1 MEVSMATG
9 TLRVQARTELGFFPV
24 AGARVTVRVSGSDQ
38 ILEEVTTDESGNS
51 PLIELEAP
59 DVAYS
64 LKPQRE
70 VRPYSTY
77 DITVESSEFQT
88 VRIVG
93 VQILAGQEAIQEVLA
108 VPRGE
113 GFVSLSVGQSWIEIT
128 PNTLWG
134 DFPEK
139 IPEDEVKPL
148 PGFEE
153 DGFVVLP
160 NVVVPEFVIVHDGRP
175 NEAAPDYRVPY
186 AEYIKNV
193 ASSEIYST
201 WPEATILANVLAIM
215 SFTLNRVYTEWYPSK
230 GYPFT
235 ITSSTAYD
243 QKYVPGRNIFESIS
257 RAVDSVLTN
266 YITRPDIVQPLLT
279 QYCDGQRTTCPG
291 WMTQWGAKELGDQ
304 GLDAIQI
311 LRYFYGFDITLDS
324 AERVEGVPE
333 SYPGTPVRFGD
344 SGPNVEVIQRQL
356 QRIRQ
361 NFPAIRSIAADGI
374 FGRGTEEAVRQFQA
388 IFNLTPDGIVGK
400 GTWYRLSQIY
410 TAVTGIAEL

>member
-1 MEVSMATG
+1 MAIG

-24 AGARVTVRVSGSDQ
+24 QGARVTIRSSGSDQ
-38 ILEEVTTDESGNS
+38 ILEEATTDESGNTQ
-51 PLIELEAP
+51 LIELEAP

-64 LKPQRE
+64 LEPQRE

-128 PNTLWG
+128 PNTWWG

-311 LRYFYGFDITLDS
+311 LRYFYGFDIALDS

-344 SGPNVEVIQRQL
+344 SGPNVAVIQRQL

>member
-1 MEVSMATG
+1 MAIG
-9 TLRVQARTELGFFPV
+9 TLRVQARTEIGFEPV
-24 AGARVTVRVSGSDQ
+24 PGALVTVRASGSEQ
-38 ILEEVTTDESGNS
+38 ILEQLRTDESGNTQ
-51 PLIELEAP
+51 LIELEAP
-59 DVAYS
+59 DIEYS
-64 LKPQRE
+64 FEPQQE

-77 DITVESSEFQT
+77 DVTIESSETET
-88 VRIVG
+88 VRIAG
-93 VQILAGQEAIQEVLA
+93 VQILAGQEAIQEILTL
-108 VPRGE
+108 PRAE
-113 GFVSLSVGQSWIEIT
+113 GFVSLPGNRSLTEIP

-153 DGFVVLP
+153 EGFVVLP

-186 AEYIKNV
+186 ATYIKNV

-235 ITSSTAYD
+235 ITSSTAFD
-243 QKYVPGRNIFESIS
+243 QKYVPGRNIYQSIS
-257 RAVDSVLTN
+257 QAVDSVLTN

-279 QYCDGQRTTCPG
+279 QYCDGQRTSCPG
-291 WMTQWGAKELGDQ
+291 WMTQWGSKELGDQ
-304 GLDAIQI
+304 GFSAIQI
-311 LRYFYGFDITLDS
+311 LRYFYGFDIFLDT

-333 SYPGTPVRFGD
+333 SYPGTPIRFGD
-344 SGPNVEVIQRQL
+344 SGPNVSVIQRQL

-361 NFPAIRSIAADGI
+361 NFPAIPNISADGI
-374 FGRGTEEAVRQFQA
+374 FGRGTEAAVRKFQS
-388 IFNLTPDGIVGK
+388 IFNLTSDGIVGK

-410 TAVTGIAEL
+410 TAVSGIAEL

>member
-1 MEVSMATG
+1 MATG

-215 SFTLNRVYTEWYPSK
+215 SFTLNRVYTEWYSSK

>member
-1 MEVSMATG
+1 MATG
-9 TLRVQARTELGFFPV
+9 TLRVQTRTELGFFPV
-24 AGARVTVRVSGSDQ
+24 QGARVTIRSSGSDQ
-38 ILEEVTTDESGNS
+38 ILEEATTDESGNTQ
-51 PLIELEAP
+51 LIELEAP

-64 LKPQRE
+64 LEPQRE

-148 PGFEE
+148 PGFEQE
-153 DGFVVLP
+153 GFVVLP

-344 SGPNVEVIQRQL
+344 SGPNVAVIQRQL

>member
-1 MEVSMATG
+1 MATG

-24 AGARVTVRVSGSDQ
+24 SGARVTIRPSGSDQ
-38 ILEEVTTDESGNS
+38 ILEEVITDESGNS
-51 PLIELEAP
+51 PLVALEAP

-64 LKPQRE
+64 LDPQTQ

-77 DITVESSEFQT
+77 DITVESPEFQT
-88 VRIVG
+88 VRIAG
-93 VQILAGQEAIQEVLA
+93 VQILAGQEAIQQTLA
-108 VPRGE
+108 LPRSE
-113 GFVSLSVGQSWIEIT
+113 GFVSLPGGRSLIEIA

-134 DFPEK
+134 DFPSK
-139 IPEDEVKPL
+139 IPEDEVKSL

-153 DGFVVLP
+153 EGFVVLP
-160 NVVVPEFVIVHDGRP
+160 SVVVPEFVIVHDGRP
-175 NEAAPDYRVPY
+175 NEAAADYRVPY

-235 ITSSTAYD
+235 ITSSTAFD
-243 QKYVPGRNIFESIS
+243 QKYVPGRNIYQSIS
-257 RAVDSVLTN
+257 QAVDSVLTN
-266 YITRPDIVQPLLT
+266 YITRSDIVQPLLT
-279 QYCDGQRTTCPG
+279 QYCDGQRTSCPG
-291 WMTQWGAKELGDQ
+291 WMTQWGSKELGDQ
-304 GLDAIQI
+304 GFSAIQI
-311 LRYFYGFDITLDS
+311 LRYFYGFDIFLDT

-333 SYPGTPVRFGD
+333 SYPGTPIRFGD
-344 SGPNVEVIQRQL
+344 SGPNVSVIQRQL

-361 NFPAIRSIAADGI
+361 NFPAIPNISADGI
-374 FGRGTEEAVRQFQA
+374 FGRGTEAAVRRFQS
-388 IFNLTPDGIVGK
+388 IFNLTSDGIVGK

-410 TAVTGIAEL
+410 TAVSGIAEL

>member
-1 MEVSMATG
+1 MATG

-24 AGARVTVRVSGSDQ
+24 PGARVTIRASGSDQ

-51 PLIELEAP
+51 PLVELEAP

-64 LKPQRE
+64 LEPQTQ

-77 DITVESSEFQT
+77 DITVESPEAET

-93 VQILAGQEAIQEVLA
+93 VQIFAGQEAIQQILTL
-108 VPRGE
+108 PRAE
-113 GFVSLSVGQSWIEIT
+113 GFVSLPGGRPLIEIA

-153 DGFVVLP
+153 EGFVVLP

-175 NEAAPDYRVPY
+175 NEAAADYRVPY

-243 QKYVPGRNIFESIS
+243 QKYVPGRNIYESIS
-257 RAVDSVLTN
+257 QAVDNVLTN

-279 QYCDGQRTTCPG
+279 QYCDGQRTNCPG

-304 GLDAIQI
+304 GFDAVQI
-311 LRYFYGFDITLDS
+311 LRYFYGFDIYLDT

-333 SYPGTPVRFGD
+333 SYPGTPIRFGD
-344 SGPNVEVIQRQL
+344 SGPNVAVIQRQL

-361 NFPAIRSIAADGI
+361 NYPAIRNVAADGI
-374 FGRGTEEAVRQFQA
+374 FGVGTEEAVRQFQS

-410 TAVTGIAEL
+410 TAVSGIAEL

>member
-1 MEVSMATG
+1 MATG

-24 AGARVTVRVSGSDQ
+24 AGARVTVRVSGSDK
-38 ILEEVTTDESGNS
+38 ILEEATTDESGNTQ
-51 PLIELEAP
+51 LIELEAP

-64 LKPQRE
+64 LEPQRE

-266 YITRPDIVQPLLT
+266 YITRPDIVQPLLS

-344 SGPNVEVIQRQL
+344 SGPNVEMIQRQL

-410 TAVTGIAEL
+410 TAVTGIAES

>member
-1 MEVSMATG
+1 MATG

-24 AGARVTVRVSGSDQ
+24 QGARVTIRSSGSDQ
-38 ILEEVTTDESGNS
+38 ILEEATTDESGNTQ
-51 PLIELEAP
+51 LIELEAP

-64 LKPQRE
+64 LEPQRE

-344 SGPNVEVIQRQL
+344 SGPNVAVIQRQL

-374 FGRGTEEAVRQFQA
+374 FGRGTEEAIRQFQA

-410 TAVTGIAEL
+410 TAVTGIAKL

>member
-1 MEVSMATG
+1 MATG

-24 AGARVTVRVSGSDQ
+24 QGVRVTIRSSGSDQ
-38 ILEEVTTDESGNS
+38 ILEEATTDESGNTQ
-51 PLIELEAP
+51 LIELEAP

-64 LKPQRE
+64 LEPQRE

-88 VRIVG
+88 VRIMG

-113 GFVSLSVGQSWIEIT
+113 GFVSLSVGQPWIEIT

-311 LRYFYGFDITLDS
+311 LRYFYGFDIALDS

-344 SGPNVEVIQRQL
+344 SGPNVAVIQRQL

>member
-1 MEVSMATG
+1 MAIG
-9 TLRVQARTELGFFPV
+9 TLRVQARTELGFNPV
-24 AGARVTVRVSGSDQ
+24 PGARVTIRTSGSEQ

-59 DVAYS
+59 DVSYS
-64 LKPQRE
+64 LEPQEE

-77 DITVESSEFQT
+77 DVTIESPEMET
-88 VRIVG
+88 MRVAG
-93 VQILAGQEAIQEVLA
+93 VKILAGQEAIQEIIKL
-108 VPRGE
+108 PRAE
-113 GFVSLSVGQSWIEIT
+113 GFVSLPGSRSLTEIP

-134 DFPEK
+134 DFPGK
-139 IPEDEVKPL
+139 ISEEEVKPL

-153 DGFVVLP
+153 EGFVVLP

-175 NEAAPDYRVPY
+175 NEAALDYRVPY
-186 AEYIKNV
+186 ATYIKNV

-235 ITSSTAYD
+235 ITSSTAFD
-243 QKYVPGRNIFESIS
+243 QKYVPGRNIYQSIS
-257 RAVDSVLTN
+257 QAVDSVLTN

-279 QYCDGQRTTCPG
+279 QYCDGQRTSCPG
-291 WMTQWGAKELGDQ
+291 WMTQWGSKELGDQ
-304 GLDAIQI
+304 GFSAIQI
-311 LRYFYGFDITLDS
+311 LRYFYGFDIFLDT

-333 SYPGTPVRFGD
+333 SYPGTPIRFGD
-344 SGPNVEVIQRQL
+344 SGPNVSVIQRQL

-361 NFPAIRSIAADGI
+361 NFPAIPNISADGI
-374 FGRGTEEAVRQFQA
+374 FGRGTEAAVRRFQS
-388 IFNLTPDGIVGK
+388 IFNLTSDGIVGK

-410 TAVTGIAEL
+410 TAVSGIAEL

>member
-1 MEVSMATG
+1 M
-9 TLRVQARTELGFFPV
+9 QARTELGFFPV
-24 AGARVTVRVSGSDQ
+24 QGARVTIRSSGSDQ
-38 ILEEVTTDESGNS
+38 ILEEATTDESGNTQ
-51 PLIELEAP
+51 LIELEAP

-64 LKPQRE
+64 LEPQRE

-311 LRYFYGFDITLDS
+311 LRYFYGFDIALDS
-324 AERVEGVPE
+324 AERAEGVPE

-344 SGPNVEVIQRQL
+344 SGPNVAVIQRQL

>member
-1 MEVSMATG
+1 MATG

-24 AGARVTVRVSGSDQ
+24 SGARVTIRPSGSDQ
-38 ILEEVTTDESGNS
+38 ILEEVITDESGNS
-51 PLIELEAP
+51 PLVALEAP

-64 LKPQRE
+64 LDPQTQ

-77 DITVESSEFQT
+77 DITVESPEFQT
-88 VRIVG
+88 VRIAG
-93 VQILAGQEAIQEVLA
+93 VQILAGQEAIQQTLA
-108 VPRGE
+108 LPRSE
-113 GFVSLSVGQSWIEIT
+113 GFVSLPGGRSLIEIA

-134 DFPEK
+134 DFPSK
-139 IPEDEVKPL
+139 IPEDEVKSL

-153 DGFVVLP
+153 EGFVVLP
-160 NVVVPEFVIVHDGRP
+160 SVVVPEFVIVHDGRP
-175 NEAAPDYRVPY
+175 NEAAADYRVPY

-257 RAVDSVLTN
+257 QAVDSVLTN

-304 GLDAIQI
+304 GFDAVQI
-311 LRYFYGFDITLDS
+311 LRYFYGYDIYLDT

-333 SYPGTPVRFGD
+333 SYPGTPIRFGD
-344 SGPNVEVIQRQL
+344 NGPNVAVIQRQL

-361 NFPAIRSIAADGI
+361 NFPAIPGIAADGI
-374 FGRGTEEAVRQFQA
+374 FGRGTEEAVRKFQS

-410 TAVTGIAEL
+410 TAVSGIAEL

>member
-1 MEVSMATG
+1 MATG

-24 AGARVTVRVSGSDQ
+24 QGARVTIRSSGSDQ
-38 ILEEVTTDESGNS
+38 ILEEATTDESGNTQ
-51 PLIELEAP
+51 LIELEAP

-64 LKPQRE
+64 LEPQRE

-77 DITVESSEFQT
+77 DITVESSGFQT

-344 SGPNVEVIQRQL
+344 SGPNVGVIQRQL

>member
-1 MEVSMATG
+1 MAIG
-9 TLRVQARTELGFFPV
+9 TLRVQARTEIGFEPV
-24 AGARVTVRVSGSDQ
+24 PGALVTVRASGSEQ
-38 ILEEVTTDESGNS
+38 ILEQLRTDESGNTQ
-51 PLIELEAP
+51 LIELEAP
-59 DVAYS
+59 DVEYS
-64 LKPQRE
+64 LEPQQE
-70 VRPYSTY
+70 IRPYSTY
-77 DITVESSEFQT
+77 DVTIESTETET
-88 VRIVG
+88 VRIAG
-93 VQILAGQEAIQEVLA
+93 VQILAGQEAIQEILTL
-108 VPRGE
+108 PRAE
-113 GFVSLSVGQSWIEIT
+113 GFVSLPGNRSLTEIP

-153 DGFVVLP
+153 EGFVVLP

-186 AEYIKNV
+186 ATYIKNV

-235 ITSSTAYD
+235 ITSSTAFD
-243 QKYVPGRNIFESIS
+243 QKYVPGRNIYQSIS
-257 RAVDSVLTN
+257 QAVDSVLTN

-279 QYCDGQRTTCPG
+279 QYCDGQRTSCPG
-291 WMTQWGAKELGDQ
+291 WMTQWGSKELGDQ
-304 GLDAIQI
+304 GFSAIQI
-311 LRYFYGFDITLDS
+311 LRYFYGFDIFLDT

-333 SYPGTPVRFGD
+333 SYPGTPIRFGD
-344 SGPNVEVIQRQL
+344 SGPNVSVIQRQL

-361 NFPAIRSIAADGI
+361 NFPAIPNISADGI
-374 FGRGTEEAVRQFQA
+374 FGRGTEAAVRRFQS
-388 IFNLTPDGIVGK
+388 IFNLTSDGIVGK

-410 TAVTGIAEL
+410 TAVSGIAEL

>member
-1 MEVSMATG
+1 MATG

-24 AGARVTVRVSGSDQ
+24 QGARVTIRSSGSDQ
-38 ILEEVTTDESGNS
+38 ILEEATTDESGNTQ
-51 PLIELEAP
+51 LIELEAP

-64 LKPQRE
+64 LEPQRE

-77 DITVESSEFQT
+77 DITVEFSEFQT

>member
-1 MEVSMATG
+1 MAIG
-9 TLRVQARTELGFFPV
+9 TLRVQARTEIGFEPV
-24 AGARVTVRVSGSDQ
+24 PGALVTVRASGSEQ
-38 ILEEVTTDESGNS
+38 ILEQLRTDESGNTQ
-51 PLIELEAP
+51 LIELEAP
-59 DVAYS
+59 DIEYS
-64 LKPQRE
+64 LEPQQE

-77 DITVESSEFQT
+77 DVTIESSETET
-88 VRIVG
+88 VRIAG
-93 VQILAGQEAIQEVLA
+93 VQILAGQEAIQEILTL
-108 VPRGE
+108 PRAE
-113 GFVSLSVGQSWIEIT
+113 GFVSLPGNRSLTEIP

-153 DGFVVLP
+153 EGFVVLP

-186 AEYIKNV
+186 ATYIKNV

-235 ITSSTAYD
+235 ITSSTAFD
-243 QKYVPGRNIFESIS
+243 QKYVPGRNIYQSIS
-257 RAVDSVLTN
+257 QAVDSVLTN

-279 QYCDGQRTTCPG
+279 QYCDGQRTSCPG
-291 WMTQWGAKELGDQ
+291 WMTQWGSKELGDQ
-304 GLDAIQI
+304 GFSAIQI
-311 LRYFYGFDITLDS
+311 LRYFYGFDIFLDT

-333 SYPGTPVRFGD
+333 SYPGTPIRFGD
-344 SGPNVEVIQRQL
+344 SGPNVSVIQRQL

-361 NFPAIRSIAADGI
+361 NFPAIPNISADGI
-374 FGRGTEEAVRQFQA
+374 FGRGTEAAVRKFQS
-388 IFNLTPDGIVGK
+388 IFNLTEDGIVGK

-410 TAVTGIAEL
+410 TAVSGIAEL

>member
-1 MEVSMATG
+1 MATG

-24 AGARVTVRVSGSDQ
+24 TGARVTVRVSGSDQ

-64 LKPQRE
+64 LEPQRE

-148 PGFEE
+148 PGFEQ

-186 AEYIKNV
+186 TEYIKNV

-344 SGPNVEVIQRQL
+344 SGPNVAVIQRQL

>member
-1 MEVSMATG
+1 MATG

-24 AGARVTVRVSGSDQ
+24 QGVRVTIRSSGSDQ
-38 ILEEVTTDESGNS
+38 ILEEATTDESGNTQ
-51 PLIELEAP
+51 LIELEAP

-64 LKPQRE
+64 LEPQRE

-88 VRIVG
+88 VRIMG

-311 LRYFYGFDITLDS
+311 LRYFYGFDIALDS

-344 SGPNVEVIQRQL
+344 SGPNVAVIQRQL

>member
-1 MEVSMATG
+1 MATG

-64 LKPQRE
+64 LEPQRE

-148 PGFEE
+148 PGFEQE
-153 DGFVVLP
+153 GFVVLP

-344 SGPNVEVIQRQL
+344 SGPNVAVIQRQL

>member
-1 MEVSMATG
+1 MATG

-24 AGARVTVRVSGSDQ
+24 QGARVTIRSSGSDQ
-38 ILEEVTTDESGNS
+38 ILEEATTDESGNTQ
-51 PLIELEAP
+51 LIELEAP

-64 LKPQRE
+64 LEPQRE

-235 ITSSTAYD
+235 ITSSTAFD
-243 QKYVPGRNIFESIS
+243 QKFVPGRNIYESIS
-257 RAVDSVLTN
+257 QAVDSVLTN

-279 QYCDGQRTTCPG
+279 QYCDGQRASCPG

-304 GLDAIQI
+304 GFSAIQI

-344 SGPNVEVIQRQL
+344 SGPNVSVIQRQL

-361 NFPAIRSIAADGI
+361 NYPAIPSIAADGI
-374 FGRGTEEAVRQFQA
+374 FGRGTEAAVRKFQS
-388 IFNLTPDGIVGK
+388 IFNLTSDGIVGK

>member
-1 MEVSMATG
+1 MAIG
-9 TLRVQARTELGFFPV
+9 TLRVQARTEIGFEPV
-24 AGARVTVRVSGSDQ
+24 PGALVTVRASGSEQ
-38 ILEEVTTDESGNS
+38 ILEQLRTDESGNTQ
-51 PLIELEAP
+51 LIELEAP
-59 DVAYS
+59 DIEYS
-64 LKPQRE
+64 LEPQQE

-77 DITVESSEFQT
+77 DVTIESSETET
-88 VRIVG
+88 VRIAG
-93 VQILAGQEAIQEVLA
+93 VQILAGQEAIQEILTL
-108 VPRGE
+108 PRAE
-113 GFVSLSVGQSWIEIT
+113 GFVSLPGNRSLTEIP

-153 DGFVVLP
+153 EGFVVLP

-186 AEYIKNV
+186 ATYIKNV

-235 ITSSTAYD
+235 ITSSTAFD
-243 QKYVPGRNIFESIS
+243 QKYVPGRNIYQSIS
-257 RAVDSVLTN
+257 QAVDSVLTN

-279 QYCDGQRTTCPG
+279 QYCDGQRTSCPG
-291 WMTQWGAKELGDQ
+291 WMTQWGSKELGDQ
-304 GLDAIQI
+304 GFSAIQI
-311 LRYFYGFDITLDS
+311 LRYFYGFDIFLDT

-333 SYPGTPVRFGD
+333 SYPGTPIRFGD
-344 SGPNVEVIQRQL
+344 SGPNVSVIQRQL

-361 NFPAIRSIAADGI
+361 NFPAIPNISADGI
-374 FGRGTEEAVRQFQA
+374 FGRGTEAAVRRFQS
-388 IFNLTPDGIVGK
+388 IFNLTSDGIVGK
-400 GTWYRLSQIY
+400 GTWYRLSKIY
-410 TAVTGIAEL
+410 TAVSGIAEL

>member
-1 MEVSMATG
+1 MAIG
-9 TLRVQARTELGFFPV
+9 TLRVQARTEIGFEPV
-24 AGARVTVRVSGSDQ
+24 PGALVTVRASGSEQ
-38 ILEEVTTDESGNS
+38 ILEQLRTDESGNTQ
-51 PLIELEAP
+51 LIELEAP
-59 DVAYS
+59 DVEYS
-64 LKPQRE
+64 LEPQQE

-77 DITVESSEFQT
+77 DVTIESLETET
-88 VRIVG
+88 VRIAG
-93 VQILAGQEAIQEVLA
+93 VQILAGQESIQEILTL
-108 VPRGE
+108 PRAE
-113 GFVSLSVGQSWIEIT
+113 GFVSLPGNRSLTEIP

-153 DGFVVLP
+153 EGFVVLP

-186 AEYIKNV
+186 ATYIKNV

-235 ITSSTAYD
+235 ITSSTAFD
-243 QKYVPGRNIFESIS
+243 QKYVPGRNIYQSIS
-257 RAVDSVLTN
+257 QAVDSVLTN

-279 QYCDGQRTTCPG
+279 QYCDGQRTSCPG
-291 WMTQWGAKELGDQ
+291 WMTQWGSKELGDQ
-304 GLDAIQI
+304 GFSAIQI
-311 LRYFYGFDITLDS
+311 LRYFYGFDIFLDT

-333 SYPGTPVRFGD
+333 SYPGTPIRFGD
-344 SGPNVEVIQRQL
+344 SGPNVSVIQRQL

-361 NFPAIRSIAADGI
+361 NFPAIPNISADGI
-374 FGRGTEEAVRQFQA
+374 FGRGTEAAVRKFQS
-388 IFNLTPDGIVGK
+388 IFNLTEDGIVGK

-410 TAVTGIAEL
+410 TAVSGIAEL

>member
-1 MEVSMATG
+1 MATG

-64 LKPQRE
+64 LEPQRE

-153 DGFVVLP
+153 EGFVVLP

-175 NEAAPDYRVPY
+175 NEAALDYRVPY

-344 SGPNVEVIQRQL
+344 SGPNVAVIQRQL

>member
-1 MEVSMATG
+1 MATG

-24 AGARVTVRVSGSDQ
+24 AGARVTVRSSGTDQ
-38 ILEEVTTDESGNS
+38 ILEEVITDESGNS
-51 PLIELEAP
+51 PLVELEAP

-64 LKPQRE
+64 LEPQRE

-77 DITVESSEFQT
+77 DITVESPGTET
-88 VRIVG
+88 IRITG
-93 VQILAGQEAIQEVLA
+93 VQIFAGQEAIQEVRTVA
-108 VPRGE
+108 RIE
-113 GFVSLSVGQSWIEIT
+113 NGFVSLPGGRSLIEISA
-128 PNTLWG
+128 NTLWG

-175 NEAAPDYRVPY
+175 SEAAPDYRVPY

-235 ITSSTAYD
+235 ITSSTAFD
-243 QKYVPGRNIFESIS
+243 QKFVPGRNIYESIS
-257 RAVDSVLTN
+257 QAVDSVLTN

-279 QYCDGQRTTCPG
+279 QYCDGQRTSCPG

-304 GLDAIQI
+304 GFSAIQI

-344 SGPNVEVIQRQL
+344 SGPNVSVIQRQL

-361 NFPAIRSIAADGI
+361 NYPAIPSIAADGI
-374 FGRGTEEAVRQFQA
+374 FGRGTEAAVRKFQS
-388 IFNLTPDGIVGK
+388 IFNLMPDGIVGK

>member
-1 MEVSMATG
+1 MAIG
-9 TLRVQARTELGFFPV
+9 TLRIQARTEIGFEPV
-24 AGARVTVRVSGSDQ
+24 PGALVTVRASGSEQ
-38 ILEEVTTDESGNS
+38 ILEQLRTDESGNTQ
-51 PLIELEAP
+51 LIELEAP
-59 DVAYS
+59 DVEYS
-64 LKPQRE
+64 LEPQQE

-77 DITVESSEFQT
+77 DVTIESTKTET
-88 VRIVG
+88 VRIAG
-93 VQILAGQEAIQEVLA
+93 VQILAGQEAIQEILTL
-108 VPRGE
+108 PRAE
-113 GFVSLSVGQSWIEIT
+113 GFVSLPGSRSLTEIP

-134 DFPEK
+134 EFPEK

-148 PGFEE
+148 PGFDE

-175 NEAAPDYRVPY
+175 NEAALDYRVPY
-186 AEYIKNV
+186 AMYIKNV

-235 ITSSTAYD
+235 ITSSTAFD
-243 QKYVPGRNIFESIS
+243 QKYVPGRNIYQSIS
-257 RAVDSVLTN
+257 QAVDSVLTN

-279 QYCDGQRTTCPG
+279 QYCDGQRTSCPG
-291 WMTQWGAKELGDQ
+291 WMTQWGSKELGDQ
-304 GLDAIQI
+304 GFSAIQI
-311 LRYFYGFDITLDS
+311 LRYFYGFDIFLDT

-333 SYPGTPVRFGD
+333 SYPGTPIRFGD
-344 SGPNVEVIQRQL
+344 SGPNVSVIQRQL

-361 NFPAIRSIAADGI
+361 SYPAIPNISADGI
-374 FGRGTEEAVRQFQA
+374 FGRGTEAAVRKFQS
-388 IFNLTPDGIVGK
+388 IFNLTSDGIVGK

-410 TAVTGIAEL
+410 TAVSGIAEL

>member
-1 MEVSMATG
+1 MAIG
-9 TLRVQARTELGFFPV
+9 TLQVQARTELGFNPV
-24 AGARVTVRVSGSDQ
+24 PGARVTIRSSGSDQ

-51 PLIELEAP
+51 PLVELEAP
-59 DVAYS
+59 DVSYS
-64 LKPQRE
+64 LEPQEE

-77 DITVESSEFQT
+77 DVTIESPEMET
-88 VRIVG
+88 MRIAG
-93 VQILAGQEAIQEVLA
+93 VQILAGQEAIQEILTL
-108 VPRGE
+108 PRAE
-113 GFVSLSVGQSWIEIT
+113 GFVSLPGSRSLTEIP

-134 DFPEK
+134 EFPEK
-139 IPEDEVKPL
+139 IPEDEIKPL
-148 PGFEE
+148 PGFDEE
-153 DGFVVLP
+153 GFVVLP
-160 NVVVPEFVIVHDGRP
+160 NVVVPEFIIVHDGRP

-186 AEYIKNV
+186 ATYIKNV

-235 ITSSTAYD
+235 ITSSTAFD
-243 QKYVPGRNIFESIS
+243 QKYVPGRNIYDRIS
-257 RAVDSVLTN
+257 QAVDSVFTN

-291 WMTQWGAKELGDQ
+291 WMTQWGSKELGDQ
-304 GLDAIQI
+304 GFDAIQI
-311 LRYFYGFDITLDS
+311 LRYFYGFDITLDT
-324 AERVEGVPE
+324 AERVEGIPE

-344 SGPNVEVIQRQL
+344 SGPNVSVIQRQL

-361 NFPAIRSIAADGI
+361 NFPAIPNISADGI
-374 FGRGTEEAVRQFQA
+374 FGRGTEAAVRRFQS
-388 IFNLTPDGIVGK
+388 IFNLTADGIVGK

-410 TAVTGIAEL
+410 TAVSEIAEL

>member
-1 MEVSMATG
+1 MATG

-24 AGARVTVRVSGSDQ
+24 QGARVTIRSSGSDQ
-38 ILEEVTTDESGNS
+38 ILEEATTDESGNTQ
-51 PLIELEAP
+51 LIELEAP

-64 LKPQRE
+64 LEPQRE

-344 SGPNVEVIQRQL
+344 SGPNVAVIQRQL